1 MTDERRVI
9 NLAQR
14 KLERLGGLPAPDIS
28 VTIPE
33 FIEPSDISKMSDE
46 QLEQVLQLVRLRRMQ
61 STLIY
66 EQTQVQKQQIQDEK
80 NYMRLDKASIKVFTK
95 LEKAFK
101 ALDDLE
107 LAVNEMR
114 AWRLQSG
121 LEF

>member
-14 KLERLGGLPAPDIS
+14 KLERLGGLPAPDIAVS
-28 VTIPE
+28 IPE

-80 NYMRLDKASIKVFTK
+80 NYMRLDKAGIKVFTK
-95 LEKAFK
+95 MEKAFK